1 MTSSFKLG
9 MLPLLAF
16 GPLGVAKDWPAAVLV
31 RCCCWCAAAV
41 LAAFLL
47 LWGASL
53 ELEGG
58 AFLAVGELRVR
69 AGEELADAAV
79 SYALP

>member
-1 MTSSFKLG
+1 VSAAV
-9 MLPLLAF
+9 LLLVLAAV
-16 GPLGVAKDWPAAVLV
+16 LLLVLAAVLV
-31 RCCCWCAAAV
+31 
-41 LAAFLL
+41 AFLL

-58 AFLAVGELRVR
+58 AFPAVGELRVR
-69 AGEELADAAV
+69 AGEVLADAVV

>member
-1 MTSSFKLG
+1 
-9 MLPLLAF
+9 
-16 GPLGVAKDWPAAVLV
+16 VPAAVLLLV
-31 RCCCWCAAAV
+31 LAAVLLVPAAV

-69 AGEELADAAV
+69 AGDVLTDAVV

>member
-1 MTSSFKLG
+1 M
-9 MLPLLAF
+9 
-16 GPLGVAKDWPAAVLV
+16 PAAVLLLV
-31 RCCCWCAAAV
+31 PAAV

-58 AFLAVGELRVR
+58 AFLAVAELRVR
-69 AGEELADAAV
+69 AGDVLTDAVV

>member
-1 MTSSFKLG
+1 MR
-9 MLPLLAF
+9 
-16 GPLGVAKDWPAAVLV
+16 AAVLV
-31 RCCCWCAAAV
+31 LVRAAV

-53 ELEGG
+53 EQEGG
-58 AFLAVGELRVR
+58 VFLAVGELRVG

>member
-1 MTSSFKLG
+1 M
-9 MLPLLAF
+9 
-16 GPLGVAKDWPAAVLV
+16 PAAVLV
-31 RCCCWCAAAV
+31 LVRAAV
-41 LAAFLL
+41 RVAFLL

-69 AGEELADAAV
+69 AGEERADAVV

>member
-1 MTSSFKLG
+1 MPAAG
-9 MLPLLAF
+9 LL
-16 GPLGVAKDWPAAVLV
+16 VPAAVLV
-31 RCCCWCAAAV
+31 LVPAAV

-47 LWGASL
+47 WEASL

-69 AGEELADAAV
+69 AGDVLTDAVV

>member
-1 MTSSFKLG
+1 MSAAV
-9 MLPLLAF
+9 LL
-16 GPLGVAKDWPAAVLV
+16 VPAAVLV
-31 RCCCWCAAAV
+31 LVPAAV
-41 LAAFLL
+41 LAAFLQ
-47 LWGASL
+47 LWGASR

-69 AGEELADAAV
+69 AGEVLADAVV

>member
-1 MTSSFKLG
+1 MR
-9 MLPLLAF
+9 
-16 GPLGVAKDWPAAVLV
+16 AAVLV
-31 RCCCWCAAAV
+31 LVPAAV

-58 AFLAVGELRVR
+58 VFLAVGEHRVR
-69 AGEELADAAV
+69 AGEELADAVV
-79 SYALP
+79 SYALPEVGEKADSNS